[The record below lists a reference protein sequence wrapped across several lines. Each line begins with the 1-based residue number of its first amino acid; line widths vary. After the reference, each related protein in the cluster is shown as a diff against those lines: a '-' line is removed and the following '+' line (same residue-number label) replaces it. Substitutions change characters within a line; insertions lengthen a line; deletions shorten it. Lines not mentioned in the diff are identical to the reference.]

1 MAIVTGTT
9 STFSVGSAG
18 GNREDLEDSI
28 WNLYADET
36 WALTNLSKVEATG
49 VYHEWLL
56 DNLAAA
62 GANINIEGDE
72 DSYSTLVSPTRVGNY
87 CQIFKKTFIVSG
99 TQEKVKKAGRAT
111 EAARE
116 AIKKMREMKN
126 DIEYALVRNQAST
139 AGGTGTGRSLASME
153 SWITQNTKA
162 TTTAA
167 TATTPGFS
175 GNTVAAPTDGS
186 TTGALTETALKTALQ
201 SSWAAGGDPSTILVG
216 ATQKNVIDG
225 FTGIATRF
233 VDVSRT
239 NQASITGSANLYVTS
254 YGTHKVTLHRHVR
267 SSVVLCLDPE
277 YWAIAYLRKPFQE
290 KMAKTGDADKYAM
303 RAELTIVSRNHAAS
317 SKVVACA

>member
-9 STFSVGSAG
+9 STFSVGHGG

-36 WALTNLSKVEATG
+36 FALTNFDKTEATG
-49 VYHEWLL
+49 VYHEWLT
-56 DNLAAA
+56 DALASP
-62 GANINIEGDE
+62 GANIQLEGDD

-116 AIKKMREMKN
+116 SIKKMREMKN
-126 DIEYALVRNQAST
+126 DIEYAIVRNAASS

-153 SWITQNTKA
+153 SWITQQTKA
-162 TTTAA
+162 TTTASA
-167 TATTPGFS
+167 ATTGFS
-175 GNTVAAPTDGS
+175 GGVVVAPTDG
-186 TTGALTETALKTALQ
+186 TTTAALTEAALKTALQ
-201 SSWAAGGDPSTILVG
+201 SSWAAGGNPATILVG
-216 ATQKNVIDG
+216 ATQKNVIDT
-225 FTGIATRF
+225 FTGVATRF
-233 VDVSRT
+233 VDVGRT

-254 YGTHKVTLHRHVR
+254 YGTHKVVLHRHVR
-267 SSVVLCLDPE
+267 SSVVLCVDPE
-277 YWAIAYLRKPFQE
+277 YWGIAYLRKPFME
-290 KMAKTGDADKYAM
+290 KMAKTGDADKYAL
-303 RAELTIVSRNHAAS
+303 RAELTLVSRNHAAS